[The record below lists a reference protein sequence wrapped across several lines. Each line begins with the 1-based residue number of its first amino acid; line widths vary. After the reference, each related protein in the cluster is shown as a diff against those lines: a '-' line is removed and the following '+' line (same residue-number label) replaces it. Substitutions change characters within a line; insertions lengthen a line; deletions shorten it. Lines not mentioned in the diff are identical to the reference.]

1 MIVDRNVFV
10 IIPGEGGQL
19 WQVRQ
24 IATKVKTTMAITKFF
39 RWLGKPAK
47 FLSLFSLCFLLT
59 ISCSPTQQLNTSPQN
74 LAADA
79 RITIGTTAKP
89 RTLDPA
95 DAYELASL
103 GLIFNMS
110 DRLYTYNPGSTQ
122 IQPQLATSLPKVSAD
137 GLTYTI
143 PLRKDVVFHDGT
155 PFNAKAMEF
164 SIQRFIENKGKPSF
178 LLSDT
183 IDSVKA
189 TKEHELTIRLKKPF
203 AAFPAL
209 LAFSGVCPVS
219 PKSYQIGAGKFQ
231 PNIFVGTGPYKLQEY
246 GADSLKFDVFEQYWG
261 EKPANKGINVQ
272 IQSSPVNLFN
282 AFKTGA
288 FDVAYLSLQ
297 PDQIRSLEEGAK
309 MGNWQAIT
317 AQGSV
322 VSYMV
327 LNRNQKPL
335 DQPEVRRAI
344 ASLVNRPLLNERVL
358 YGQADPLYSM
368 IPTTFNVSQ
377 PLFKNKYGDGEFDQA
392 KNLLTAAG
400 FSVENPAKIQVWY
413 PSSSPTRSLVAQ
425 TLKSLADT
433 KMGGI
438 LQLEIKTV
446 EGATFFKEISK
457 GSYPIALLDWYP
469 DFLDP
474 DNYVQPFLACEQG
487 SETKGCERGG
497 SQTQGAFY
505 YSQTMNKL
513 IDQQRQEQN
522 PETRKKIFND
532 IQNLVLQ
539 DVPYIPLWQNKDYVF
554 AQKGVNNVQL
564 DPTQNLIYKNIKK

>member
-1 MIVDRNVFV
+1 
-10 IIPGEGGQL
+10 
-19 WQVRQ
+19 
-24 IATKVKTTMAITKFF
+24 MAITKFF
-39 RWLGKPAK
+39 RWLGKPVK

-59 ISCSPTQQLNTSPQN
+59 ISCSPTQHSNTSPQN
-74 LAADA
+74 LSADA

-110 DRLYTYNPGSTQ
+110 DRLYTYNPGSTE

-309 MGNWQAIT
+309 TGNWQAIT

-327 LNRNQKPL
+327 LNRNQQPL
-335 DQPEVRRAI
+335 DQPEVRKAI
-344 ASLVNRPLLNERVL
+344 ASLVNRSLLNDRVL

-377 PLFKNKYGDGEFDQA
+377 PLFKNKYGDGEFDRA

-400 FSVENPAKIQVWY
+400 FSVEKPAKIQVWY

-487 SETKGCERGG
+487 SESKGCEKGG

-522 PETRKKIFND
+522 PEARKKIFNQ
-532 IQNLVLQ
+532 IQNLVLE

>member
-1 MIVDRNVFV
+1 MV
-10 IIPGEGGQL
+10 IT
-19 WQVRQ
+19 WVSRS
-24 IATKVKTTMAITKFF
+24 MR
-39 RWLGKPAK
+39 RWGRIAK
-47 FLSLFSLCFLLT
+47 FLSLFSICLLLAV
-59 ISCSPTQQLNTSPQN
+59 SCTPSPQPSTPPTSGAVN
-74 LAADA
+74 TPAGDG
-79 RITIGTTAKP
+79 RITIGTTSKP

-103 GLIFNMS
+103 GLVFNMS
-110 DRLYTYNPGSTQ
+110 DRLYTYEPGSTE
-122 IQPQLATSLPKVSAD
+122 IKPQLATALPKVSAD

-143 PLRKDVVFHDGT
+143 PIRQGVVFHDDT

-183 IDSVKA
+183 VDSVKA
-189 TKEHELTIRLKKPF
+189 TGEYELTIKLKKPF
-203 AAFPAL
+203 AAFPSL
-209 LAFSGVCPVS
+209 LAFSGVCAVS
-219 PKSYQIGAGKFQ
+219 PKAYEIGTGKFQ
-231 PNIFVGTGPYKLQEY
+231 PNIFVGTGPYKLAQY
-246 GADSLKFDVFEQYWG
+246 GTDSLRFDVFDKYWG
-261 EKPANKGINVQ
+261 EKPANKGVNVQ
-272 IQSSPVNLFN
+272 IQTSPVNLFN

-288 FDVAYLSLQ
+288 VDVAYLSLQ

-309 MGNWQAIT
+309 KGDWQAIT

-335 DQPEVRRAI
+335 DKPEVRSAI
-344 ASLVNRPLLNERVL
+344 ASLVNRQLFNERVL
-358 YGQADPLYSM
+358 FNQADPLYSM

-377 PLFKNKYGDGEFDQA
+377 PLFKDKYGDGNFEEA
-392 KNLLTAAG
+392 KKLLTTAG
-400 FSVENPAKIQVWY
+400 FSQSNPAKIQVWY
-413 PSSSPTRSLVAQ
+413 PASSPTRSLAAQ

-433 KMGGI
+433 KMDGI
-438 LQLEIKTV
+438 LQLEVKTV

-457 GSYPIALLDWYP
+457 GLYPIALLDWYP

-474 DNYVQPFLACEQG
+474 DNYVQPFLACEKG
-487 SETKGCERGG
+487 SEAKGCEEGG
-497 SQTQGAFY
+497 SQTQGSFY

-513 IDQQRQEQN
+513 IDQQRKEQN
-522 PETRKKIFND
+522 PEARKKIFTE
-532 IQNLVLQ
+532 IQNKVVT

-554 AQKGVNNVQL
+554 AQKGVSDVKL

>member
-1 MIVDRNVFV
+1 
-10 IIPGEGGQL
+10 
-19 WQVRQ
+19 
-24 IATKVKTTMAITKFF
+24 MAITKFF
-39 RWLGKPAK
+39 RWLGKPVK

-59 ISCSPTQQLNTSPQN
+59 ISCSPTQHSNTPPQN
-74 LAADA
+74 LSADA

-110 DRLYTYNPGSTQ
+110 DRLYTYNPGSTE

-246 GADSLKFDVFEQYWG
+246 GADSLKFDVFDQYWG

-309 MGNWQAIT
+309 TGNWQAIT

-327 LNRNQKPL
+327 LNRNQQPL
-335 DQPEVRRAI
+335 DQPEVRKAI
-344 ASLVNRPLLNERVL
+344 ASLVNRSLLNDRVL

-377 PLFKNKYGDGEFDQA
+377 PLFKNKYGDGEFDRA

-400 FSVENPAKIQVWY
+400 FSVEKPAKIQVWY

-487 SETKGCERGG
+487 SESKGCEKGG

-522 PETRKKIFND
+522 PEARKKIFNQ
-532 IQNLVLQ
+532 IQNLVLE
-539 DVPYIPLWQNKDYVF
+539 DVPYILLWQNKDYVF

>member
-1 MIVDRNVFV
+1 
-10 IIPGEGGQL
+10 
-19 WQVRQ
+19 
-24 IATKVKTTMAITKFF
+24 MAITKFF
-39 RWLGKPAK
+39 RWLGKPVK

-59 ISCSPTQQLNTSPQN
+59 ISCSPTQHSNTPPQN
-74 LAADA
+74 LSADA

-110 DRLYTYNPGSTQ
+110 DRLYTYNPGSTE

-309 MGNWQAIT
+309 TGNWQAIT

-327 LNRNQKPL
+327 LNRNQQPL
-335 DQPEVRRAI
+335 DQPEVRKAI
-344 ASLVNRPLLNERVL
+344 ASLVNRSLLNDRVL

-377 PLFKNKYGDGEFDQA
+377 PLFKNKYGDGEFDRA

-400 FSVENPAKIQVWY
+400 FSVEKPAKIQVWY

-425 TLKSLADT
+425 TLKSLAET

-487 SETKGCERGG
+487 SESKGCERGG

-522 PETRKKIFND
+522 PEARKKIFNQ
-532 IQNLVLQ
+532 IQNLVLE